1 VIEGTRR
8 ASPAQDWT
16 LLLNGRRTSPT
27 LDGVPLAL
35 LEARLMAGEI
45 KKLDFLEEATR
56 TGLSASDAN
65 TRADKYL
72 AIAANQAERRAA
84 LRRNLP
90 IQ

>member
-1 VIEGTRR
+1 
-8 ASPAQDWT
+8 
-16 LLLNGRRTSPT
+16 
-27 LDGVPLAL
+27 
-35 LEARLMAGEI
+35 MAGEI